1 MWITNVYHHAWPSN
15 RSFSKPLSKIMKVRS
30 SWSKD
35 ARKEIVSCSVE
46 VVLGSADVSDE
57 Q

>member
-1 MWITNVYHHAWPSN
+1 VYHHAWPSN

-35 ARKEIVSCSVE
+35 ARKEFVSCSVE